1 MTNPHPARILI
12 LIRVLLDVRNE
23 RAREEATHD
32 RRRECE
38 RESVFKKEGR
48 ATSGRQN
55 DHQGISA
62 KGGEHKNRHTLS
74 MEDGENRG
82 EERDGAPCPPAE
94 ACRGLSAA
102 GSDGGR
108 CVTAR
113 HHLPLPRC
121 YLH

>member
-1 MTNPHPARILI
+1 MTNPQPARILI

-23 RAREEATHD
+23 RAREEAAHD
-32 RRRECE
+32 YRRECE

-74 MEDGENRG
+74 MEDGGIRG
-82 EERDGAPCPPAE
+82 EERDGRLTPPLKHAE
-94 ACRGLSAA
+94 ACS
-102 GSDGGR
+102 
-108 CVTAR
+108 
-113 HHLPLPRC
+113 P
-121 YLH
+121 